1 MVFSGEMPST
11 GIAGSYDNSILS
23 LFRNLP
29 TVQFCIGAVP
39 IYIPTSSARQLPFPH
54 DLSSIYC
61 L

>member
-1 MVFSGEMPST
+1 MVFSGDMPST

-29 TVQFCIGAVP
+29 TIQFCIGAVQ
-39 IYIPTSSARQLPFPH
+39 IYIPTNSARQLPFPRE
-54 DLSSIYC
+54 LSSIYC